1 MCLVFRRTALAGG
14 VILLLA
20 LAAASAQAAAPEGP
34 RLAFVRFAFKPLAL
48 EVVTSDSAGLQ
59 RQTVAGGSRRVRPLP
74 SPFDAPS
81 WSPDGSLI
89 AFSALSGGLSGGGR
103 TTKIFVV
110 GADGTGLREVPGT
123 TDGIGP
129 VFAPDGHTIAFS
141 RSRERT
147 RRTRHGGEKTVFSST
162 TTWLVDLSGSA
173 PRRLTPWRDRLRISP
188 TSFSPDGTVLVQA
201 RTGGR
206 RFPEL
211 VAMHLDG
218 SGSVVLAR
226 DATDGIYS
234 PDGTEIAFLRPQE
247 GSRAHRSRG
256 GRATAGFETTTDL
269 FTMKVDGS
277 DPRQL
282 TATPGKLELWPS
294 WDPSGQ
300 RLAFARLRGGGLFG
314 LIGFGDSIVEMNADG
329 TCPGTVLA
337 SRNLAFYGPAWQPG
351 AGREAGR
358 IDCAG

>member
-1 MCLVFRRTALAGG
+1 MFRRMMLAGG
-14 VILLLA
+14 VLGVFA
-20 LAAASAQAAAPEGP
+20 LGAANAQATVPEGP
-34 RLAFVRFAFKPLAL
+34 RLAFVRFAVEPLAL

-74 SPFDAPS
+74 TPLDALS

-89 AFSALSGGLSGGGR
+89 AFSALPEGIFSKGSR
-103 TTKIFVV
+103 TKIFVV
-110 GADGTGLREVPGT
+110 GADGSGLREVAGT
-123 TDGIGP
+123 AGGLDP

-141 RSRERT
+141 RNRERKRGT
-147 RRTRHGGEKTVFSST
+147 GHGGEKTVYEST
-162 TTWLVDLSGSA
+162 TTWLADLNGAA

-188 TSFSPDGTVLVQA
+188 TSFSPDGAVLALA

-211 VAMHLDG
+211 VAMHLDR
-218 SGSVVLAR
+218 SSSAVLAR
-226 DATDGIYS
+226 DATDGVYS
-234 PDGTEIAFLRPQE
+234 PDGTEIAFLRPRE
-247 GSRAHRSRG
+247 RSRAHRSHG
-256 GRATAGFETTTDL
+256 GRATAGVETTTDL
-269 FTMKVDGS
+269 FAMKADGS

-300 RLAFARLRGGGLFG
+300 RLAFARLRGGGLLG

-329 TCPGTVLA
+329 TCPETVLA
-337 SRNLAFYGPAWQPG
+337 SRNFAFYGPAWQPG
-351 AGREAGR
+351 PSREAGR
-358 IDCAG
+358 IDCPG

>member
-1 MCLVFRRTALAGG
+1 MVLAGG
-14 VILLLA
+14 VVGLLA
-20 LAAASAQAAAPEGP
+20 LCAGAEADAPAGP
-34 RLAFVRFAFKPLAL
+34 RLAFVRFSVKPTAL
-48 EVVTSDSAGLQ
+48 EVITSDSAGLQ
-59 RQTVAGGSRRVRPLP
+59 PQTVAGGSRARPLP

-89 AFSALSGGLSGGGR
+89 AFSALSGGLLRNR

-123 TDGIGP
+123 VNGIGP

-141 RSRERT
+141 RARERT
-147 RRTRHGGEKTVFSST
+147 HKTRHGAEKTVFAST
-162 TTWLVDLSGSA
+162 TTWLADLNGAA
-173 PRRLTPWRDRLRISP
+173 PRRLTPWRNRLRISP
-188 TSFSPDGTVLVQA
+188 TSFSPDGTVLALA

-211 VAMHLDG
+211 VAMRLDG
-218 SGSVVLAR
+218 SGSAVLAR
-226 DATDGIYS
+226 DATDGVYS
-234 PDGTEIAFLRPQE
+234 PDGAEIAFIRLNE
-247 GSRAHRSRG
+247 HGRAHRSRG
-256 GRATAGFETTTDL
+256 GPAAAKVETSTDL
-269 FTMKVDGS
+269 FAMKADGS

-300 RLAFARLRGGGLFG
+300 RLAFARLRGGGLLG
-314 LIGFGDSIVEMNADG
+314 LLGFGDSIVEMNADG

-351 AGREAGR
+351 SGREAGP
-358 IDCAG
+358 IAC